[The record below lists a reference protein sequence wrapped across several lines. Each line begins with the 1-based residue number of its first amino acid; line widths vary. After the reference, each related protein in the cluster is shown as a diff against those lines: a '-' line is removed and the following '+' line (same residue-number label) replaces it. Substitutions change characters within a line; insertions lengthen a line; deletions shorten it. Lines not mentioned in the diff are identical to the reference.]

1 MNADETVTWSRL
13 WVETTARLGDAVQAR
28 WLVEE
33 VSGLE
38 GDEWA
43 TDIDERATALAIARL
58 DGLVRRRLAGEPLQY
73 VLGHWAFRHLD
84 LLVDRRVLIPRPET
98 ELVAE
103 VAIEHARQRLAEQ
116 RPITIVDL
124 GTGSGAVALSVVS
137 ELPPDAVEMWAVDSA
152 RDAVDVARANLAGL
166 SSRHGRNVRV
176 VEGSWFTALPVMLRE
191 RVDVVVA
198 NPPYVADHEELPSEV
213 EAWEPAAALRA
224 GPTGLECY
232 EQIVPDAARWLAP
245 GGVLVC
251 ELGARQGPAV
261 TALAQTAGFAT
272 VEVLPD
278 LAGHDR
284 VFVARRPQTVASGP
298 QA

>member
-1 MNADETVTWSRL
+1 
-13 WVETTARLGDAVQAR
+13 
-28 WLVEE
+28 

-38 GDEWA
+38 GEEWA
-43 TDIDERATALAIARL
+43 TDLDARATALAIARL
-58 DGLVRRRLAGEPLQY
+58 EALVARRLAGEPLQY
-73 VLGHWAFRHLD
+73 VLGHWAFRNLD

-103 VAIEHARQRLAEQ
+103 VALEHARELLAAH
-116 RPITIVDL
+116 RSITIVDL
-124 GTGSGAVALSVVS
+124 GTGSGAVALAVVS
-137 ELPPDAVEMWAVDSA
+137 ELPPDAVTMWAVDSA
-152 RDAVDVARANLAGL
+152 PDALDVTRANLAGL

-176 VEGSWFTALPVMLRE
+176 VEGSWFSALPVTLRE

-251 ELGARQGPAV
+251 ELGARQGPLV
-261 TALAQTAGFAT
+261 TALARTAGLDT
-272 VEVLPD
+272 LEVLPD

-284 VFVARRPQTVASGP
+284 VLVARRPQPVALGT

>member
-1 MNADETVTWSRL
+1 VVITWRRL
-13 WVETTARLGDAVQAR
+13 WIETTALLGDPVHAR

-38 GDEWA
+38 DEEWA
-43 TDIDERATALAIARL
+43 TDLDARATALAMARL
-58 DGLVRRRLAGEPLQY
+58 DGLVARRLAGEPLQY

-103 VAIEHARQRLAEQ
+103 VAIEHAKERLGAH
-116 RPITIVDL
+116 RPLTIVDL

-152 RDAVDVARANLAGL
+152 RDALDVARANLAGL
-166 SSRHGRNVRV
+166 SSRHGRNVRM
-176 VEGSWFTALPVMLRE
+176 VEGSWFTALPATLRE

-213 EAWEPAAALRA
+213 EAWEPATALRA

-245 GGVLVC
+245 GGILVC
-251 ELGARQGPAV
+251 ELGARQGPPVA
-261 TALAQTAGFAT
+261 ALARTAGFDAI
-272 VEVLPD
+272 EVLPD
-278 LAGHDR
+278 LAGRDR
-284 VFVARRPQTVASGP
+284 VLVARRPQPVT
-298 QA
+298 